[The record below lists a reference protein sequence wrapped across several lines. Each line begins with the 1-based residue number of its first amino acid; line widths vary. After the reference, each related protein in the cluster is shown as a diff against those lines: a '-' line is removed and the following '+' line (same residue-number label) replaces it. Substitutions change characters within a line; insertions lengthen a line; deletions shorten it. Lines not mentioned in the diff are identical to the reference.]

1 MSLFHSRRQAA
12 KLLGIRRASVSAA
25 VEDGRIRTV
34 DVDGRERIPQSE
46 IDRIMVDGLPKAG
59 ERKPRRKPATKDEA
73 DSIRN
78 IPV

>member
-46 IDRIMVDGLPKAG
+46 IDRIMVEGLPKAG
-59 ERKPRRKPATKDEA
+59 ERKQRRKPVTKDEA
-73 DSIRN
+73 ESIRN